1 MDASEGLLR
10 GIAWR
15 LAFLVLLVFVAQNVP
30 DNRPQMV
37 ADAQTA
43 LTSGNDT
50 AER

>member
-1 MDASEGLLR
+1 MNASEALLR

-37 ADAQTA
+37 ADAQATIVVG
-43 LTSGNDT
+43 SH
-50 AER
+50 